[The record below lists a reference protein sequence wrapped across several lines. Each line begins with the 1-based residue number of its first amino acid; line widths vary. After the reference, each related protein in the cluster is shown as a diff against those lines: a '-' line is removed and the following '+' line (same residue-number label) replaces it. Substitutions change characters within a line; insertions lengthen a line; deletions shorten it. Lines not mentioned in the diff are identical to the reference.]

1 MYIGIY
7 ENHDKLTNKL
17 FPFIF
22 HHMKSDEYNL
32 AYPHW
37 HKNVELLLCVDG
49 HGKAIVA
56 GKTYE
61 WCPGD
66 IIAVNPDEMH
76 MFCTDDTI
84 EYYCIIATYDFC
96 IENGID
102 LSSKSFIHLTNDTYI
117 GELFR
122 NAVTDF
128 TSDEIDIT
136 KTRIDVLLFLYE
148 LYKKH
153 SEPNESKESNFNE
166 IANVIQYIYDN
177 YNKNITLD
185 DAAKVAGL
193 SKHYF
198 TKKFKQVTGTTFVLF
213 LNRVRCNNAA
223 EMISNGTSI
232 SDASYACGFNDPAF
246 FSRTFKKLLDKNPS
260 SVKKFR

>member
-22 HHMKSDEYNL
+22 HHLKSDEYNL

-37 HKNVELLLCVDG
+37 HKNVERLLCVDG

-102 LSSKSFIHLTNDTYI
+102 LSTKSFIHLTNDTYI

-148 LYKKH
+148 LSKKH

-232 SDASYACGFNDPAF
+232 SDASYACGFNDQAF